1 MGSKS
6 RMQGKVLPEP
16 NTMTPFYAGID
27 VSKAFLDV
35 YLHPCAETL
44 RVTNDGHGMRRLKRR
59 LSSLEGVH
67 VIMEA
72 TGKYHRAAWRSLAAD
87 GFTVSVTDPLRARL
101 FAKACGYLAKT
112 DRLDARLLALMAEA
126 LKPAASALPG
136 PAMEALQELVNA
148 QAAAKAEATA
158 LANRHAAAETAF
170 LRAELTRR
178 QAAMLRHIKRLDAEI
193 ERRIRADPELVRRQT
208 ILLSIAG
215 IGPATAAALIAG
227 IGELGTCSGKQITML
242 AGLAPIAD
250 DSGERNGHRA
260 IKGGRKPVRNAL
272 YMAALSASRF
282 NPDLAAFAGRL
293 ESNGKKAKVIL
304 VAVMRKLVVLA
315 NTLVAQNRLWS
326 PIAP

>member
-1 MGSKS
+1 
-6 RMQGKVLPEP
+6 MQDKALPEP
-16 NTMTPFYAGID
+16 TAMTPVYAGID

-35 YLHPCAETL
+35 YLHPCGEAL

-59 LSSLEGVH
+59 LASLDGVR

-87 GFTVSVTDPLRARL
+87 GLTVTITDPLRARL

-112 DRLDARLLALMAEA
+112 DRLDARLLALMGEA
-126 LKPAASALPG
+126 LKPAATALPG

-170 LRAELTRR
+170 LRAELTRL
-178 QAAMLRHIKRLDAEI
+178 QAVTERHVQRLDAEI

-208 ILLSIAG
+208 VLLSIAG
-215 IGPATAAALIAG
+215 IGRVSAAALIAG
-227 IGELGTCSGKQITML
+227 LAELGACSGKQITML

-260 IKGGRKPVRNAL
+260 IKGGRKAVRNAL

-282 NPDLAAFAGRL
+282 NPDLAAFADRL
-293 ESNGKKAKVIL
+293 EGKGKKAKVIL

-315 NTLVAQNRLWS
+315 NTLVAQNRLWT